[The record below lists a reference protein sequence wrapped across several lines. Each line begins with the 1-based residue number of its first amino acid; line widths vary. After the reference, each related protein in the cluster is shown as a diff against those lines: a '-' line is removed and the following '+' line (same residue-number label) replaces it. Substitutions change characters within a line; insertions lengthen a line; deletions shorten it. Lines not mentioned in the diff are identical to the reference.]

1 MKTSSIIMYILA
13 AFAIIFSFLFILGGT
28 DATGDPSWII
38 IGLVGLLIGFALIY
52 AGVKIAE
59 KARKAADNVYNIKL
73 DLPGNVKIDQM
84 KCQSCGAP
92 LNPNDVSMVNGAPV
106 VTCHSCGTTY
116 QLTEEP
122 KW

>member
-1 MKTSSIIMYILA
+1 MKTGSIITYILA
-13 AFAIIFSFLFILGGT
+13 AIAIIFSFLFILGGFSPN
-28 DATGDPSWII
+28 GEPSWII

>member
-84 KCQSCGAP
+84 KCQACGAP
-92 LNPNDVSMVNGAPV
+92 LNPNDLSMVNGAPV

>member
-28 DATGDPSWII
+28 DATGDTSWII

>member
-59 KARKAADNVYNIKL
+59 KARKAADNVYNITL

-84 KCQSCGAP
+84 KCQACGAP
-92 LNPNDVSMVNGAPV
+92 LNPTDLSMVNGAPV

>member
-1 MKTSSIIMYILA
+1 MKTGSIITYILA
-13 AFAIIFSFLFILGGT
+13 AIAIIFSFLFILGAFSPSGE
-28 DATGDPSWII
+28 PSWII

-59 KARKAADNVYNIKL
+59 KARKAADNVYNINI

-92 LNPNDVSMVNGAPV
+92 LDTKDISMVNGAPV

>member
-28 DATGDPSWII
+28 DPTGNPSWII

-52 AGVKIAE
+52 AGVKMAE

-84 KCQSCGAP
+84 KCQACGAP